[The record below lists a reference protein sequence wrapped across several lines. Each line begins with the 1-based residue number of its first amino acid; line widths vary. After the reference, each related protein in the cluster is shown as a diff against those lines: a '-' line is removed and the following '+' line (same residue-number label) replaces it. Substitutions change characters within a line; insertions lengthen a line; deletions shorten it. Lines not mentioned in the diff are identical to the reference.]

1 MKHFLRI
8 PFFLLAVILL
18 TSAIPPIK
26 NDKAVP
32 SASKDDMTLRE
43 VLELSPKQYSEITG
57 EKLSFKDKLAF
68 SFMKK
73 ELRKNKSLDLDK
85 KVDLKAAVSNSS
97 GGFNIGGFIV
107 GFLLGLIGVGLVYIF
122 SDDSAARRSSWK
134 GFGAWV
140 ILILVLVSI

>member
-8 PFFLLAVILL
+8 PLFLIVVILL

-32 SASKDDMTLRE
+32 SATKDDMTLRE
-43 VLELSPKQYSEITG
+43 VLKLSPKQYSEITG

-73 ELRKNKSLDLDK
+73 EIRKNKSLDLDK

-97 GGFNIGGFIV
+97 GGFNIGGFII
-107 GFLLGLIGVGLVYIF
+107 GLLLGIIGVGLVYIF

-134 GFGAWV
+134 GFGVWI
-140 ILILVLVSI
+140 ILLLLLYNI